1 MTARHLRLA
10 PVWNPSATVG
20 LTRLGAGGRTR
31 TMVRA
36 LQLGGRAAATLR
48 WCTCHRVVVVLC
60 VGNLVV
66 ALLVARAI

>member
-1 MTARHLRLA
+1 MTTRHLRLA
-10 PVWNPSATVG
+10 PVRNPSATVG
-20 LTRLGAGGRTR
+20 LTRLGAGGGTR

-48 WCTCHRVVVVLC
+48 WCTCHRVVALC

-66 ALLVARAI
+66 TLLVARAI